1 MFPKVSHIGFW
12 HNGALGDFVLFSP
25 ILDAVHEVM
34 PKASFVLW
42 TRPAHGDLLC
52 GKPYG
57 MTVASVEDPFW
68 RALFTEETWRTA
80 PVPQSLNRC
89 GLFFWVGQ
97 KSARSAVERLKARL
111 SRPVFWIQSFPDGSV
126 RERVTRFLGKQLSAL
141 GFSVPEREPRFV
153 ADAAAVS
160 HVKAWLARFRLSF
173 GSYAVVH
180 MGSGGLRKVWPV
192 ARWNAL
198 FEATHGFFG
207 MPTVLLSGPADE
219 ALAPF
224 VAKCSAAW
232 GWPVYSSAELRQ
244 LAALLSGAV
253 FFMGCDS
260 GVSHVAAA
268 MKVPSIVVF
277 GPTDPA
283 VWAPLG
289 EHVTI
294 YQDSWDG
301 QAVLQE
307 DANPAVEVDPALVR
321 RIRDHLANGN
331 G

>member
-1 MFPKVSHIGFW
+1 MFPEVSQIGFW
-12 HNGALGDFVLFSP
+12 HNGALGDFVLFTP
-25 ILDAVHEVM
+25 VLDAVHDVM
-34 PKASFVLW
+34 PNTSFVLW

-57 MTVASVEDPFW
+57 VTVGSVEDPFW
-68 RALFTEETWRTA
+68 RALFTDQAWRTA
-80 PVPQSLNRC
+80 PLPQSLARC

-97 KSARSAVERLKARL
+97 KSARIAVERLQVRL
-111 SRPVFWIQSFPDGSV
+111 SCPVLWIQSFPDGSV
-126 RERVTRFLGKQLSAL
+126 RESVTRFLGKQLSAL

-153 ADAAAVS
+153 ADSGAVS
-160 HVKAWLARFRLSF
+160 HVQAWLQTFSLRF
-173 GSYAVVH
+173 GGYAVVH
-180 MGSGGLRKVWPV
+180 MGSGGLGKVWPV
-192 ARWNAL
+192 ARWKAL
-198 FEATHGFFG
+198 FEETHGFFG

-224 VAKCSAAW
+224 VAKWSAAW
-232 GWPVYSSAELRQ
+232 GWPVYRSADLKQ

-268 MKVPSIVVF
+268 MKVPSLVVF

-283 VWAPLG
+283 VWAPRG

-294 YQDSWDG
+294 YRDAWDSRT
-301 QAVLQE
+301 VLKG
-307 DANPAVEVDPALVR
+307 DADSAAGVEPSLVR
-321 RIRDHLANGN
+321 RIQELVANRN